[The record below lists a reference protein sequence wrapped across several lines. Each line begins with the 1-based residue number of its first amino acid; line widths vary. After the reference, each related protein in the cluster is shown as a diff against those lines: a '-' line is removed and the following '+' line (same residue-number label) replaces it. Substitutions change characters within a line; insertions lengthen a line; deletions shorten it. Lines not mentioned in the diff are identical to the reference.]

1 MSIFY
6 FGPLYLYLT
15 SLIALIVAIYYGS
28 SPGNYKI
35 KEEKDNILLP
45 ILFAVI
51 LSFWMANRPLGT
63 GVFGDTGTYAS
74 NYVSTDPYKV
84 EFSWTGEWFWQ
95 WMVVACKILGLD
107 VVGYFT
113 VIYLIYVFGALTCVK
128 ILMPNK
134 TMLGMIFVW
143 TALMYYSF
151 GINGIRNGMACH
163 MLLIGFA
170 LILKGRALVWPGVGL
185 CLLAFG
191 THRSTMLPIAAFVV
205 GRFLIRDAKYA
216 VYFWLLSIPVSL
228 VAGGAVTSFFSGLG
242 FDERMSGY
250 ADTQNDMSGFSHSGF
265 RWDFLFYSM
274 WPVVM
279 TWVNCVKRKCDDNWY
294 RVLSITYCLA
304 NAFWVM
310 VIRASFSNRFAYLSW
325 FLYPIIIA
333 YPLVNIDTWEDQD
346 RKTGYILLAY
356 AGFTFLMDT
365 VYWS

>member
-1 MSIFY
+1 MSDFY
-6 FGPLYLYLT
+6 FGPLLLYST
-15 SLIALIVAIYYGS
+15 SLVALIIAMRYMA
-28 SPGNYKI
+28 SPDNYII
-35 KEEKDNILLP
+35 KNEKDNIIIP
-45 ILFAVI
+45 IIIALIMSVWF
-51 LSFWMANRPLGT
+51 ANRPLASNA
-63 GVFGDTGTYAS
+63 FGDTGAYA
-74 NYVSTDPYKV
+74 NGYTGTDPYDVK
-84 EFSWTGEWFWQ
+84 FSWTGEWFWQ
-95 WMVVACKILGLD
+95 WLMVACKLLGLD
-107 VVGYFT
+107 YVGWFA
-113 VIYLIYVFGALTCVK
+113 VIYAIYVFGALTCVK

-143 TALMYYSF
+143 TSLMYYSF
-151 GINGIRNGMACH
+151 SINGIRNGMACH

-170 LILKGRALVWPGVGL
+170 LILKGGVKFLPGAGL

-205 GRFLIRDAKYA
+205 GRYILKDAKYA

-228 VAGGAVTSFFSGLG
+228 VAGGAVTSFFAGLG
-242 FDERMSGY
+242 FDDRMAGY
-250 ADTQNDMSGFSHSGF
+250 TNPNADMSGFSHSGF

-279 TWVNCVKRKCDDNWY
+279 TWVNCVKRQCDDNWY
-294 RVLSITYCLA
+294 RVLSITYCLS

-346 RKTGYILLAY
+346 RKTGYVLLAY
-356 AGFTFLMDT
+356 AGFTFLMST

>member
-1 MSIFY
+1 MSDFY
-6 FGPLYLYLT
+6 FGPLLLYIT
-15 SLIALIVAIYYGS
+15 SLSAIIIAMRYIAS
-28 SPGNYKI
+28 TGNTII
-35 KEEKDNILLP
+35 KERKDNILLP

-51 LSFWMANRPLGT
+51 LSFWMANRPIAT
-63 GVFGDTGTYAS
+63 GSYGDSGAYAS
-74 NYVSTDPYKV
+74 SYLKADIDTVK
-84 EFSWTGEWFWQ
+84 FSWKDEWFWQ
-95 WMVVACKILGLD
+95 WIIVACRMMGLD

-113 VIYLIYVFGALTCVK
+113 VIYAIYIFSALVCVK

-134 TMLGMIFVW
+134 TLLGMIFVL
-143 TALMYYSF
+143 TSLSYYTY
-151 GINGIRNGMACH
+151 GINGIRNGSACH
-163 MLLIGFA
+163 IVLMGFA
-170 LILKGRALVWPGVGL
+170 LMLKGRALFWPGAGL
-185 CLLAFG
+185 CLLALG
-191 THRSTMLPIAAFVV
+191 IHRSSMLPIAAFVV

-310 VIRASFSNRFAYLSW
+310 VIRASYSNRFAYLSW

-333 YPLVNIDTWEDQD
+333 YPLVNIDTWENQD

>member
-1 MSIFY
+1 M
-6 FGPLYLYLT
+6 
-15 SLIALIVAIYYGS
+15 ALIVAIRYCS

-45 ILFAVI
+45 ILFAAI
-51 LSFWMANRPLGT
+51 LSFWMANRPIST
-63 GVFGDTGTYAS
+63 GVFGDSGSYARG
-74 NYVSTDPYKV
+74 YLSTDPYAVK
-84 EFSWTGEWFWQ
+84 FDWKSEWFWQ
-95 WMVVACKILGLD
+95 WICVACKILGLD

-113 VIYLIYVFGALTCVK
+113 VIYAIYVFSALTCVK

-134 TMLGMIFVW
+134 TLLGMLFVL
-143 TALMYYSF
+143 TSLSYYSY
-151 GINGIRNGMACH
+151 GINGIRNGSACH
-163 MLLIGFA
+163 MVLLGFA
-170 LILKGRALVWPGVGL
+170 LMLKGRALFWPGAGL

-191 THRSTMLPIAAFVV
+191 IHRSTMLPIAAFVA
-205 GRFLIRDAKYA
+205 GRFLVRDARYA

-228 VAGGAVTSFFSGLG
+228 VAGNAVTSFFGSLG

-250 ADTQNDMSGFSHSGF
+250 SDTRNDMSGFSHSGF

-279 TWVNCVKRKCDDNWY
+279 TWVNSVQRKCYDNWY
-294 RVLSITYCLA
+294 RVLSVTYCLA

-356 AGFTFLMDT
+356 AGFTFLMST
-365 VYWS
+365 VYWG